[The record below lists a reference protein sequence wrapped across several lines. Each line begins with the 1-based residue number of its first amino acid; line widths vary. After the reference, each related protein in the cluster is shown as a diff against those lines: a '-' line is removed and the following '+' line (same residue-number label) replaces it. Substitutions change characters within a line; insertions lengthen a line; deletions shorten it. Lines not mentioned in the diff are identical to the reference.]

1 VYGTP
6 VELLTVAGN
15 EAYGA
20 VRAYL

>member
-6 VELLTVAGN
+6 VELLTVAGD